1 MALRL
6 DPQYPKETL
15 RSHADWIRLAVW
27 PGSGMLWGKCLCGK
41 LIMCREHFDKHWWTP
56 PSRTLTG
63 LDALIIDAHA
73 DLDGSMCKVL
83 HSAEESFWVVH
94 TAAGLQLIIEEKCL
108 ITGESDRTA
117 CAWAKGA
124 NAWASSAGVVA
135 EAWASGGSA
144 EAWASGGD
152 AKAWASGDGG
162 AEAWASGGGGSQ
174 TRASS
179 EQLEAAAR
187 LLDGEAWPVSPYS
200 HGRLRVES
208 TISMPLPQVPDL
220 EDLRG
225 TVVIAMDQARRQGR
239 FLVFSERVRALGK
252 AGMCEL
258 TYDDYKGNGVF
269 EPWYLKTCGDVLQG
283 YWQEQHRVPHSGEWS
298 YTMGQVAVSKWLG
311 LPALVHG
318 ADLGAW
324 VANWSAHGVADHDET
339 VTILLPSKLLH
350 AYCSLHAL
358 YHHVHLGGTVTELCS
373 FRGDNKELCPKKA
386 RHEGRCW
393 KHRFAG
399 VAAA

>member
-6 DPQYPKETL
+6 DPQFPQGTL
-15 RSHADWIRLAVW
+15 RTHAAWIRLSIW

-41 LIMCREHFDKHWWTP
+41 WVMGSEHFNKHWWTP
-56 PSRTLTG
+56 PPRHIADLN
-63 LDALIIDAHA
+63 ALIIDTEDA
-73 DLDGSMCKVL
+73 DLNGTVCKVIR
-83 HSAEESFWVVH
+83 SAEDRWAVS
-94 TAAGLQLIIEEKCL
+94 TATGDELVIEEKCL
-108 ITGESDRTA
+108 IPVDSEPPA
-117 CAWAKGA
+117 PCAWASGGQVWASGA
-124 NAWASSAGVVA
+124 QVWASSDGGVA
-135 EAWASGGSA
+135 EAWASGGST
-144 EAWASGGD
+144 EAWASGCG
-152 AKAWASGDGG
+152 AQAWASV
-162 AEAWASGGGGSQ
+162 GGGSQ

-187 LLDGEAWPVSPYS
+187 LLDSEAWPVSPYS

-208 TISMPLPQVPDL
+208 TISMPLPQVADL

-225 TVVIAMDQARRQGR
+225 AVVIAMDQARREGR
-239 FLVFSERVRALGK
+239 YDVFSERVRALGK

-258 TYDDYKGNGVF
+258 TFDDYKGNGVF
-269 EPWYLKTCGDVLQG
+269 EPWYLKTCGDMLQG

-298 YTMGQVAVSKWLG
+298 YTVGQVAVSEWLG

-318 ADLGAW
+318 PDLGTW
-324 VANWSAHGVADHDET
+324 VAAWSPHGVADHDET

-358 YHHVHLGGTVTELCS
+358 YHHVHLGGTATELCS
-373 FRGDNKELCPKKA
+373 FRGDNDELCPKKA

-399 VAAA
+399 IAVA